1 MTSVGKYGGL
11 TLFSALFGIG
21 LLVRYAFGTQS
32 TLWDL
37 WNTVD
42 ISFAVA
48 LGILAFIAYRDIV
61 REKDQIR
68 LIFDVKEETKIDT
81 GLCLLRKDCTRSEVI
96 GLIEM
101 LKKSDAPLKYDVKH
115 LHTLL
120 NELNRVQSG
129 KAGKLYI
136 PVHPEEMSQF
146 DLRP

>member
-11 TLFSALFGIG
+11 TLFSVLFGIG
-21 LLVRYAFGTQS
+21 VLVRYLFGTQS

-68 LIFDVKEETKIDT
+68 LIFDVKGEAQIDT

-96 GLIEM
+96 GVIKM
-101 LKKSDAPLKYDVKH
+101 FKKSDAPLQYDVKH

-136 PVHPEEMSQF
+136 PVHPEEMVQF
-146 DLRP
+146 NLHP

>member
-1 MTSVGKYGGL
+1 MTSIQKYGGL
-11 TLFSALFGIG
+11 LLFSALFGIG
-21 LLVRYAFGTQS
+21 LFIRYTFGTQS

-68 LIFDVKEETKIDT
+68 LIFDVQGESPVDT

-96 GLIEM
+96 GVIKM
-101 LKKSDAPLKYDVKH
+101 LKKSDAPLQYDVKH

-136 PVHPEEMSQF
+136 PIHPEEMAQF
-146 DLRP
+146 DLHS